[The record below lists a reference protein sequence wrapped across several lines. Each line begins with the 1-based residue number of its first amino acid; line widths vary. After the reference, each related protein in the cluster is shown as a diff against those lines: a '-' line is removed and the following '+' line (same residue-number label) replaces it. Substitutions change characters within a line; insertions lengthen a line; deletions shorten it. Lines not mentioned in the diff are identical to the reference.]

1 MTGTKAKK
9 PRAKKVE
16 AVAPEQTIVA
26 FKGFTKDLTCTG
38 GDKPFQYEI
47 GKEYLHDGDV
57 RACRSGFHACENP
70 WDVLSYYP
78 LIASDGSFN
87 RFCRVTLGGQ
97 IERHSDDSKIAAG
110 KIVLDVELSLPDF
123 VAASVKWIIDAT
135 KLVVSAAK
143 GGEAL
148 NDNGKDDARI
158 GSSGYGARIGS
169 SGNDARIGSSGNG
182 AQIGS
187 SGNGAQIG
195 SSGNGAQIVSSGYG
209 AQIVSSGY
217 GAQIGS
223 SGNGAQIGS
232 SGNGARID
240 STGERAVIAAAG
252 VNVMVKG
259 KDGAWLA
266 LAEYTWNAGEARYD
280 CIGFATG
287 CIGTDGLKADTF
299 YRAQGGKL
307 VEVA

>member
-9 PRAKKVE
+9 PRTKKVE

-97 IERHSDDSKIAAG
+97 IARHSGDSKIAAG

-123 VAASVKWIIDAT
+123 VAAGVKWIIDAT

-148 NDNGKDDARI
+148 NDNGKD
-158 GSSGYGARIGS
+158 GARIG
-169 SGNDARIGSSGNG
+169 
-182 AQIGS
+182 
-187 SGNGAQIG
+187 
-195 SSGNGAQIVSSGYG
+195 
-209 AQIVSSGY
+209 SSGY

-223 SGNGAQIGS
+223 SGNGARIGS
-232 SGNGARID
+232 SGNGARIGSSGYGAQID
-240 STGERAVIAAAG
+240 STGERAVIASAG
-252 VNVMVKG
+252 VNAMAKG

-266 LAEYTWNAGEARYD
+266 LAEYAWNDGERRYD